1 MARLSVPIGRQR
13 HSPTDGGSETMEFE
27 YSERT
32 KELKARVEDFMNRYI
47 YPNEELYYEQL
58 EEGGNRWK
66 VVPIIEEVKQKAKA
80 DGLWNF
86 FLPESMNGAGLTN
99 MEYAPLRSEEHT
111 SELQPLMRTS
121 YAGFC
126 LKKKKT

>member
-1 MARLSVPIGRQR
+1 MIRRPPRSTR
-13 HSPTDGGSETMEFE
+13 TDTLFPYTTLFRS

-99 MEYAPLRSEEHT
+99 MEYAPLCEIMGRVHWASEAFNCSAPHT
-111 SELQPLMRTS
+111 GNMEVFAR
-121 YAGFC
+121 
-126 LKKKKT
+126 